1 MIAVDSSIFFIA
13 SKIFWWIIWFFR
25 ADVKGAF
32 CDKSIVDDG
41 GGGGV
46 FDATVV
52 DRVFV
57 IAGGDVW
64 IGVVVAVVVFV
75 VF

>member
-1 MIAVDSSIFFIA
+1 MFN
-13 SKIFWWIIWFFR
+13 
-25 ADVKGAF
+25 
-32 CDKSIVDDG
+32 
-41 GGGGV
+41 
-46 FDATVV
+46 ATVV

-64 IGVVVAVVVFV
+64 IGVVVAVAIFV

>member
-1 MIAVDSSIFFIA
+1 M
-13 SKIFWWIIWFFR
+13 
-25 ADVKGAF
+25 
-32 CDKSIVDDG
+32 
-41 GGGGV
+41 
-46 FDATVV
+46 FDETVV

-64 IGVVVAVVVFV
+64 IGGVVAVVMFV